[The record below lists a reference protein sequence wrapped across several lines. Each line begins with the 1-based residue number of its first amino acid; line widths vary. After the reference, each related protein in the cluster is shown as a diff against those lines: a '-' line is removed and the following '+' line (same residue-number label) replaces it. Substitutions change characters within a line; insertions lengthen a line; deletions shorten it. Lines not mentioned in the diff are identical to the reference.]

1 MSFALKCP
9 SPFHVEPSSLSL
21 EAGEAATVHIRFD
34 PGYKGDRQSQ
44 LLEPK
49 LVIAYTNHP
58 QKDSVQLIGE
68 INYPNLHFESK
79 TVNFGCILNDTQMTS
94 TMRITNCSKVPVDFH
109 WAFLEDAEREAK
121 RATEK
126 KPYVPVNQVFD
137 ILPIRSH
144 LEPDEYE
151 DVDFV
156 YYAHAG
162 RKFKGVCLADVIG
175 GPEYQVTLV
184 GEGST
189 VGFKLDKSSLDF
201 GSVLYTQ
208 FKELEFTI
216 CNTGKVAFPFSVMCD
231 AKDPEAQVFEI
242 SPKSGRVA
250 EMSKQVVKVCMR
262 PGLPRNFAE
271 NLIVECAH
279 FNPILSL
286 IHI

>member
-1 MSFALKCP
+1 
-9 SPFHVEPSSLSL
+9 
-21 EAGEAATVHIRFD
+21 
-34 PGYKGDRQSQ
+34 
-44 LLEPK
+44 
-49 LVIAYTNHP
+49 
-58 QKDSVQLIGE
+58 
-68 INYPNLHFESK
+68 
-79 TVNFGCILNDTQMTS
+79 
-94 TMRITNCSKVPVDFH
+94 MRITNCSKVPVDFH
-109 WAFLEDAEREAK
+109 WAFLEDAEREARK
-121 RATEK
+121 ATEK

-262 PGLPRNFAE
+262 PGLPRTFAE

-279 FNPILSL
+279 FNPIYFPVTGVGIYSTVSIALPRDQVKMSDTVKDFGGSWASCL
-286 IHI
+286 QTTRELVKEKKLHPDEPPPPPP